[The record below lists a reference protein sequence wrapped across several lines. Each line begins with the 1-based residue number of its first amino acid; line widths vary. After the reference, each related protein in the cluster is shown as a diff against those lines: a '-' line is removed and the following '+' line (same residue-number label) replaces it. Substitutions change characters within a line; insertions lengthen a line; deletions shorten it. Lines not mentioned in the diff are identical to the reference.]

1 MIHGRFYDQV
11 LTHIGAGN
19 VRDGINL
26 LAGMLDTVHGGAD
39 SLAQA
44 CAELLEHD
52 LHRLLREDPVIGHAF
67 ENPGAHADLVDLICN
82 PGLTASLSST
92 GRRLYSS
99 TSELSFVRALRQRR
113 KIMAQRVLRA
123 WQNGAQILIFEPYLF
138 DELDNTDGYDLS
150 NITVAAA
157 DDEMA
162 QKLRQK
168 FGLTPR
174 IIIGTADEATVI
186 AANQGAKYA
195 LICAAEIADQ
205 RDARAMQK
213 FIANCRSV
221 LAATGVLA
229 LPSLVPQHLGS
240 GWRAACLNWTPYC
253 YEEPQLQQMAKNAAL
268 NVRTYRDEMDCVV
281 WGEFMRDEIPVS
293 GRRNPDGN

>member
-11 LTHIGAGN
+11 LTYIGAGN
-19 VRDGINL
+19 VRDGVNL
-26 LAGMLDTVHGGAD
+26 LAGMLDTVNGNAD

-52 LHRLLREDPVIGHAF
+52 LHRLLREDPVIGHVF
-67 ENPGAHADLVDLICN
+67 QNPGEHSDLIDLICN

-113 KIMAQRVLRA
+113 KILAQRVLRA
-123 WQNGAQILIFEPYLF
+123 WQNEAQILIFEPHLF
-138 DELDNTDGYDLS
+138 DELDNADGLDLS
-150 NITVAAA
+150 NITVAAVN
-157 DDEMA
+157 DEMA
-162 QKLRQK
+162 QELRQK
-168 FGLTPR
+168 FGLTPQ
-174 IIIGTADEATVI
+174 IIVGTADEVI
-186 AANQGAKYA
+186 AIVEKKGSKYS

-205 RDARAMQK
+205 RDASSMQK
-213 FIANCRSV
+213 FIADSRSV

-229 LPSLVPQHLGS
+229 LPCLVPQHLGS

-253 YEEPQLQQMAKNAAL
+253 YEEPQLQQLAKNAAL
-268 NVRTYRDEMDCVV
+268 SVRTYRDEMDCVV
-281 WGEFMRDEIPVS
+281 WGEFMRDQIQFPS
-293 GRRNPDGN
+293 RRNPDGN

>member
-19 VRDGINL
+19 VRDGVNL
-26 LAGMLDTVHGGAD
+26 LAGMLDAVNAGAD
-39 SLAQA
+39 TLAQA

-52 LHRLLREDPVIGHAF
+52 LHQLLREDPIIGHAF
-67 ENPGAHADLVDLICN
+67 EKPGEHSDLIDLICN
-82 PGLTASLSST
+82 PTLTATLSST

-123 WQNGAQILIFEPYLF
+123 WQNEAQILIFEPHLF
-138 DELDNTDGYDLS
+138 NEFDNADGYDLS
-150 NITVAAA
+150 NITVAAVN
-157 DDEMA
+157 EEIA
-162 QKLRQK
+162 QKLLQK
-168 FGLTPR
+168 FGLGPR
-174 IIIGTADEATVI
+174 IIIGTAEEAI
-186 AANQGAKYA
+186 AIVEKSGNKYS

-205 RDARAMQK
+205 RDASALQK
-213 FIANCRSV
+213 FIADSRTV

-229 LPSLVPQHLGS
+229 LPCLVSQHLGS

-253 YEEPQLQQMAKNAAL
+253 YEEPKLQQLAKNAAL
-268 NVRTYRDEMDCVV
+268 SVRTYRDEMDCVV
-281 WGEFMRDEIPVS
+281 WGEFMRDEIQFPN
-293 GRRNPDGN
+293 RTNPCGN